1 LVTEGDGE
9 DQLFFSMLKMSVII
23 NVTHD
28 FKMCNDMKWRKSNSP
43 ERIHELLLQSDV
55 LTSKETGV
63 MPTRDFKTTQ
73 NLVSCGETY
82 ELYSTKSIKATFS
95 ISSKCPHYINRL
107 LFEPA
112 HNPAYLRRI
121 AFSSECFESSMYQG
135 LAFYRLLRFV
145 VETCRQ
151 KHVDVIRA
159 EINPTLSSLSKA
171 MHLFGFT
178 QVTGKFHDGLYSKQ
192 YLNLSLGDM
201 P

>member
-1 LVTEGDGE
+1 
-9 DQLFFSMLKMSVII
+9 
-23 NVTHD
+23 
-28 FKMCNDMKWRKSNSP
+28 MCNDAKWRKSNSA
-43 ERIHELLLQSDV
+43 ERIHQLLLQSDA
-55 LTSKETGV
+55 LTSQETGV
-63 MPTRDFKTTQ
+63 IPTRDFKTTQ

-82 ELYSTKSIKATFS
+82 ELYSSTSITATFS
-95 ISSKCPHYINRL
+95 LTSQCPHYINRL

-151 KHVDVIRA
+151 KHVDVVRA

-171 MHLFGFT
+171 MFLFGFSE
-178 QVTGKFHDGLYSKQ
+178 VTCKFHDGLYNKQ
-192 YLNLSLGDM
+192 YLNLKLRDLPRSIK
-201 P
+201 